1 MHIVVGN
8 VKGGVGKT
16 TSSVYIAAAA
26 AARGREPVLLV
37 DSDPQGSA
45 AEWFEQNPVEGVDL
59 VEAPSERTVV
69 RALTNS
75 TGIVVVDTPPGDE
88 RIVRAAL
95 RRADAVVIPTRAGGV
110 EPSRVLA
117 TLEMTP
123 EDIPCGVVVCAAR
136 LGTNDLDATVEDWAS
151 AKIPVW
157 GVVPERVAIAAGP
170 AARISREGL
179 EVYQEVL
186 RRALRAARG

>member
-1 MHIVVGN
+1 
-8 VKGGVGKT
+8 
-16 TSSVYIAAAA
+16 
-26 AARGREPVLLV
+26 
-37 DSDPQGSA
+37 
-45 AEWFEQNPVEGVDL
+45 
-59 VEAPSERTVV
+59 
-69 RALTNS
+69 
-75 TGIVVVDTPPGDE
+75 
-88 RIVRAAL
+88 
-95 RRADAVVIPTRAGGV
+95 
-110 EPSRVLA
+110 
-117 TLEMTP
+117 MTP

-186 RRALRAARG
+186 RRVLRAARR